1 MWRGHTPGWRTLY
14 PGFYDF
20 HCRST
25 YRTNNCRPLFSFTG
39 QHPERIDPEYQLQK
53 TDKLLAAWV
62 EKTVTSD
69 FAKAFRQYMQ
79 HEQVEKIFSSDSPGP
94 VLVGFGMKIP
104 ESNVAIFAQQ
114 NIFLADYAPIKISP
128 KIHNSFISVA
138 NIFAVNNPR

>member
-1 MWRGHTPGWRTLY
+1 MWQRCTPGWRTLY

-25 YRTNNCRPLFSFTG
+25 YRTNDCRPLFSFTG
-39 QHPERIDPEYQLQK
+39 QHPKRIDSKYQLQK

-79 HEQVEKIFSSDSPGP
+79 HEQVEKIFFSDSSGP

-104 ESNVAIFAQQ
+104 EGNVAIFA
-114 NIFLADYAPIKISP
+114 
-128 KIHNSFISVA
+128 
-138 NIFAVNNPR
+138 